1 MCLATANF
9 ECTRRECYCGN
20 AIASDATANAN
31 GCTLTCMG
39 KTTEYCGG
47 SFQMNVYKLITASSP
62 STTSKISSSSI
73 ATSSSTLS
81 TSKTSFSQT
90 TSSSTAKSS
99 STLFTSTI
107 TLDQTTPSATRT
119 PTSGFYSLGCYAE
132 PSYPTPKPWHQILFS
147 ENMSPEACISAAQA
161 KLTANPPVTY
171 RVLGLEYG
179 RECWGQTAALTSQT
193 SLIGNLACPS
203 ACAGDKSKSCGGN
216 NMFNYYAT
224 TSGLGS
230 STASVPVRTTGTVKA
245 TTSAI
250 TP

>member
-1 MCLATANF
+1 
-9 ECTRRECYCGN
+9 
-20 AIASDATANAN
+20 
-31 GCTLTCMG
+31 
-39 KTTEYCGG
+39 
-47 SFQMNVYKLITASSP
+47 MNVYKLITASSTP
-62 STTSKISSSSI
+62 TSSKTSSSSI

-81 TSKTSFSQT
+81 TSSTSFSQT
-90 TSSSTAKSS
+90 SSSSTAKSS
-99 STLFTSTI
+99 STLSTSTVSLSQTSPSSTDKSSS
-107 TLDQTTPSATRT
+107 TLSTSTVSLSQTSSSSTDKSSSTLSTSTMSLSQTTPSATGT

-147 ENMSPEACISAAQA
+147 ENMSPDACISAAQA

-179 RECWGQTAALTSQT
+179 RECWGQTAALPSQT

-224 TSGLGS
+224 TSGLGT
-230 STASVPVRTTGTVKA
+230 STAPVPVRTTGTVQA
-245 TTSAI
+245 TTSAS